1 MALSHTDVCSI
12 IFGTGKN
19 ANIPTEFT
27 ALKNKVEKLEER
39 IKVLEEDKEL
49 RDSIGV
55 RDYEAN

>member
-39 IKVLEEDKEL
+39 IKVLEKDKEM
-49 RDSIGV
+49 RDNIGV
-55 RDYEAN
+55 DRIRTN